1 MGSVPERLIDAAT
14 RLFAD
19 KGYDRVA
26 VQEIVDLAGVTKGAM
41 YHYFGSKDD
50 LLHEIYG
57 SLLRM
62 QTERLE
68 RFASG
73 SAPVADRLHA
83 AALDVVVTSV
93 ENFDQAKVYFRSA
106 DHLAEDKRLR
116 MRSERRRYHERFR
129 SLVEEGQEEGVFRS
143 DVPADLTVHYFFGTV
158 HHLGT
163 WYHADGPLTAKQV
176 GRHYADLLLAS
187 LRP

>member
-1 MGSVPERLIDAAT
+1 MGTVPERLIAAAT

-19 KGYDRVA
+19 KGFDRVA

-50 LLHEIYG
+50 LLHEIYA
-57 SLLRM
+57 SLLRV

-68 RFASG
+68 LIAAG
-73 SAPVADRLHA
+73 DGAVADRLHSA
-83 AALDVVVTSV
+83 AVDVVVTSV

-106 DHLAEDKRLR
+106 DLPAEPQRLA
-116 MRSERRRYHERFR
+116 MRAERRRYHERFR
-129 SLVEEGQEEGVFRS
+129 SLVEEGQASGVFRQ

-158 HHLGT
+158 HHLAA
-163 WYHADGPLTAKQV
+163 WYREDGALSAEEV
-176 GRHYADLLLAS
+176 GRHYADLLASS
-187 LRP
+187 LRV